1 MCIDCECECLKLWM
15 CMAKTPTKTMY
26 GLWTYG
32 LWTIYVIWKA
42 VNVFC
47 ELCILLVN
55 LYM

>member
-1 MCIDCECECLKLWM
+1 MD
-15 CMAKTPTKTMY
+15 
-26 GLWTYG
+26 LWTYLNE
-32 LWTIYVIWKA
+32 LWTIYVY

>member
-1 MCIDCECECLKLWM
+1 VSSECVLRIVYLNGQW
-15 CMAKTPTKTMY
+15 TY
-26 GLWTYG
+26 GLCTYLNG
-32 LWTIYVIWKA
+32 LWTIYVY